1 MYYGNCYEQILINY
15 SIKWGVQTSELS
27 SELKSDVRGAVDEL
41 ILIGQTDGTV
51 LTKVSHPLQEFIW
64 GDAHICNGCRLT

>member
-1 MYYGNCYEQILINY
+1 MDIVMSKYC
-15 SIKWGVQTSELS
+15 IKQGVQTSELG

-41 ILIGQTDGTV
+41 VLIGQTDGTV

-64 GDAHICNGCRLT
+64 GDAHICNGCCLT

>member
-1 MYYGNCYEQILINY
+1 MDIVMSKYC
-15 SIKWGVQTSELS
+15 IKQGVQTSELG

-41 ILIGQTDGTV
+41 VLIGQTDGTV

>member
-1 MYYGNCYEQILINY
+1 MDIVMSKYC
-15 SIKWGVQTSELS
+15 IKQGVQTSELG

-41 ILIGQTDGTV
+41 VLIGQTDGTV

-64 GDAHICNGCRLT
+64 GDAHICNGSRLT